1 MRPATLVQ
9 AVIALVIGAGGGVGY
24 LYGTGQLSTPARLE
38 ELTSKLDAT
47 RQTIS
52 VRRQAAA
59 EAEKE
64 RLEAEEKALEAAR
77 AEERRLAEALAEEQ
91 RLAEEAAARAKAAE
105 AANRAPAFGVLSIN
119 ATTEISV
126 ESSDGTRKGKAVTL
140 PFSSAPGKLK
150 LKDGR
155 FTVYLTPKVKG
166 SRLELDVSVSPMAI
180 IAADGERKVSSVQ
193 GLVVG
198 RGPFALDFNSP
209 TAGDLN
215 LVLQFRK

>member
-9 AVIALVIGAGGGVGY
+9 AVIALAIGAGGGFGY
-24 LYGTGQLSTPARLE
+24 LYGTGNLSTPARLE
-38 ELTSKLDAT
+38 ALSSKLDAT
-47 RQTIS
+47 RQKIS

-59 EAEKE
+59 AAEQA

-91 RLAEEAAARAKAAE
+91 RLAEEQAARAKAAE
-105 AANRAPAFGVLSIN
+105 EAARAPSYGTLSIK

-126 ESSDGTRKGKAVTL
+126 EAGRSTQKGKAVTL
-140 PFSSAPGKLK
+140 PFTSAPGKLK

-166 SRLELDVSVSPMAI
+166 SRMELDVSVSPMAI
-180 IAADGERKVSSVQ
+180 ITADGKREVSTVR